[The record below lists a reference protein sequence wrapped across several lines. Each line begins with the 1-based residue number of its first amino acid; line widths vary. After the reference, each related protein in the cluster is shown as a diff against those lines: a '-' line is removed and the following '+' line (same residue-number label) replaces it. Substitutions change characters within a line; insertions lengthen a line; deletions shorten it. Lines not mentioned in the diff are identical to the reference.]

1 MTVGHNWRRA
11 MYRVPFKDLT
21 IPPGVYT
28 INESEARRLLKEKNK
43 NYELLQIGNSWA
55 IRFIKQSK

>member
-1 MTVGHNWRRA
+1 